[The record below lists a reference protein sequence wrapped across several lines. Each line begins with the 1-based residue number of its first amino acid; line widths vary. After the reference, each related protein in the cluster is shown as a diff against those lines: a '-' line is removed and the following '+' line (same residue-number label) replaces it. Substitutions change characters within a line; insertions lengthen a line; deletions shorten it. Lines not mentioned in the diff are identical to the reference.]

1 MLASGAGALGVRL
14 GGDRFTEGEVSAL
27 PEFGVGESADPDTL
41 QRAVGLVW
49 RATVLWVILLF
60 SLGLAAVVG

>member
-1 MLASGAGALGVRL
+1 MLDLVVVR
-14 GGDRFTEGEVSAL
+14 GELLAIL
-27 PEFGVGESADPDTL
+27 EFGVGESADPDTL
-41 QRAVGLVW
+41 QRAVRLVW